1 MTKHEFLT
9 ALLRGLD
16 SLPKK
21 DLDETLHFY
30 GEIIDDRM
38 EEGLP
43 EEEAV
48 AAAGDV
54 EEIIAQIMSSVP
66 KDTSKK
72 IKQKKG
78 KKSPRLKTWE
88 IVLLAVGS
96 PLWIA
101 LGIAAFAV
109 ILSLLICMWAVVISL
124 WAAFVSLNG
133 SGFGG
138 VLGGVILLF
147 TWDGIEGMA
156 LLGGGLVCGGLS
168 IFLFYGCKWLTEQCA
183 LLTKK
188 LIMWIKSIFTK
199 KGAE

>member
-1 MTKHEFLT
+1 MTKQEFLT

-21 DLDETLHFY
+21 DIDETLHFY
-30 GEIIDDRM
+30 SEIIDDRM

-54 EEIIAQIMSSVP
+54 EEIITQIIGSPP
-66 KDTSKK
+66 KDTNKK
-72 IKQKKG
+72 NKQKN
-78 KKSPRLKTWE
+78 RLLKTSE
-88 IVLLAVGS
+88 SILLAVGS
-96 PLWIA
+96 PIWIP
-101 LGIAAFAV
+101 LGIAALAV
-109 ILSLLICMWAVVISL
+109 IFSLWASLWSVVISL
-124 WAAFVSLNG
+124 WAAFVSLSG
-133 SGFGG
+133 TGFGG
-138 VLGGVILLF
+138 VTGGIILLF
-147 TWDGIEGMA
+147 TRESIEGMA

-168 IFLFYGCKWLTEQCA
+168 IFLFYGCRWLTEQCVR
-183 LLTKK
+183 LTKK

>member
-16 SLPKK
+16 GLPKK
-21 DLDETLHFY
+21 DIDETLHFY
-30 GEIIDDRM
+30 SEIIDDRM

-54 EEIIAQIMSSVP
+54 EEIITQIIGSAP
-66 KDTSKK
+66 KDTNKK
-72 IKQKKG
+72 NNRKNR
-78 KKSPRLKTWE
+78 RLKTSE
-88 IVLLAVGS
+88 SILLAVGS
-96 PLWIA
+96 PIWIP
-101 LGIAAFAV
+101 LGIAALAV
-109 ILSLLICMWAVVISL
+109 IFSLWVSLWTVAISL
-124 WAAFVSLNG
+124 WAAFVSLSG

-138 VLGGVILLF
+138 VTGGMILLF
-147 TWDGIEGMA
+147 TGESIEGMA

-168 IFLFYGCKWLTEQCA
+168 IFLFYGCRWLTEQCVC
-183 LLTKK
+183 LTKK